1 MNELQ
6 LFSVMRKIIMEVTGV
21 DECIFGDVSEIA
33 PRGEYAAV
41 RVMSTVQATS
51 KGKVTT
57 VTNAEARTVTTTIK
71 VPVMYSV
78 TVNFYRVSAMER
90 AIKLINC
97 SRLPNVHMHLLAAGL
112 GWVDSDPV
120 QNLTGMQ
127 SATNEKR
134 AVIVIRLTGFSE
146 VSSTVNTIE
155 QVDLNVSNERSEHLQ
170 SDHLPRKM

>member
-21 DECIFGDVSEIA
+21 DECILGDVSEIA

-78 TVNFYRVSAMER
+78 TVNFYRGSAMER

-97 SRLPNVHMHLLAAGL
+97 SRLA
-112 GWVDSDPV
+112 
-120 QNLTGMQ
+120 
-127 SATNEKR
+127 
-134 AVIVIRLTGFSE
+134 
-146 VSSTVNTIE
+146 
-155 QVDLNVSNERSEHLQ
+155 ERSHAPADRRAWLGRLRSCPKPHGHAVRHE
-170 SDHLPRKM
+170 RKSSRHRHPPDGLL